1 MLPTEDL
8 FVHCYTL
15 LDDLILDAQ
24 VVIPTRPGAEA
35 GLQRRRGHHDRAG
48 ATPAQAAQ

>member
-15 LDDLILDAQ
+15 IDDLILGAQ
-24 VVIPTRPGAEA
+24 VVIDPPGAEA
-35 GLQRRRGHHDRAG
+35 GLQRHRGRHDRAG